1 MDSIAFKGD
10 IAESGLDRQ
19 GIGLPFHEPQSYT
32 DLATYLLYTGL
43 HEIVTKAKDCN
54 AELPA
59 LW

>member
-43 HEIVTKAKDCN
+43 HEIVTKAKD
-54 AELPA
+54 
-59 LW
+59 